1 MSSKLLP
8 NNPICNIDEAINV
21 FPFALITSAKLIS
34 IVYPHLMQNLKYS
47 AKVAFVSLL
56 WGIMFLDRHRNPTG
70 IAQELGKIS
79 HDRLQ
84 NLRSNSFLTAT
95 AIMMELFQLALQLM
109 PAVPYHSTMLILDD
123 VLIPKPY
130 AKLIQGAYWDHDH
143 ALNIPCFGIR
153 VVVLL
158 YSNGILTIPVAF
170 LVWHKKQNPMP
181 PFAPRRHRSKNEL
194 ARILV
199 YWVYRKGLRFCVLT
213 FDAWYSKEENL
224 LLFNRLG
231 IVWVTALAPNRWIRM
246 PLATPRKN
254 PRGKPSTHDKLRCND
269 LAARYPR
276 SEQYSNYPA
285 LGLRAKAFFLEL
297 TPKLRNLKMVI
308 VKDYVESP
316 SFTQEMASTK
326 PKAKSKKKPKIK
338 DPNRYLLTNRLDAPV
353 AWVIRC
359 YMKRYQIEWAFREA
373 KQHLALGAC
382 SARKFGAVTQHIALS
397 FLGFV
402 CLQQLHSSY
411 CDSLPRQVKEGL
423 TLGEFRRQLQHLY
436 RIRMGEIV
444 CLVNLSEQCE
454 SPDDILTDTIL
465 YDSYNIT
472 SDTEIPVISDKHLSY
487 TNDAYGLPLL
497 DISTAA

>member
-1 MSSKLLP
+1 
-8 NNPICNIDEAINV
+8 
-21 FPFALITSAKLIS
+21 
-34 IVYPHLMQNLKYS
+34 
-47 AKVAFVSLL
+47 
-56 WGIMFLDRHRNPTG
+56 
-70 IAQELGKIS
+70 
-79 HDRLQ
+79 
-84 NLRSNSFLTAT
+84 
-95 AIMMELFQLALQLM
+95 
-109 PAVPYHSTMLILDD
+109 MLILDD

-199 YWVYRKGLRFCVLT
+199 YWVYRKGLRFSVLT

-231 IVWVTALAPNRWIRM
+231 IVWVTALAPNRWIRL

-254 PRGKPSTHDKLRCND
+254 PRGKPTTHDKLRCND

-276 SEQYSNYPA
+276 REQYSHYPA
-285 LGLRAKAFFLEL
+285 LDLRAKAFCAEL
-297 TPKLRNLKMVI
+297 TPRLPNLKMVI
-308 VKDYVESP
+308 VKDYVESR
-316 SFTQEMASTK
+316 SFAQEVALTK
-326 PKAKSKKKPKIK
+326 PKKTRKKPK

-353 AWVIRC
+353 AWVISC
-359 YMKRYQIEWAFREA
+359 YKKRYQIEWTFREA
-373 KQHLALGAC
+373 KQHLALEAC
-382 SARKFGAVTQHIALS
+382 SAREFSAVTQHIALS

-402 CLQQLHSSY
+402 CLQQLHSS
-411 CDSLPRQVKEGL
+411 LPQQVKEGL

-436 RIRMGEIV
+436 KIRIGEIV
-444 CLVNLSEQCE
+444 YLVNLSGQCE
-454 SPDDILTDTIL
+454 SPDDILSDTIL
-465 YDSYNIT
+465 HNSYNVT
-472 SDTEIPVISDKHLSY
+472 SDTKLPAKSDKPLTHTY
-487 TNDAYGLPLL
+487 DANGLPLL
-497 DISTAA
+497 DTFIAA

>member
-1 MSSKLLP
+1 MKKTLLP
-8 NNPICNIDEAINV
+8 NNPVCDIDQAINV
-21 FPFALITSAKLIS
+21 FPFALITLAKLIS
-34 IVYPHLMQNLKYS
+34 FAYPHLMKNLKHS
-47 AKVAFVSLL
+47 AKVAFISLL
-56 WGIMFLDRHRNPTG
+56 WGIMFLDKHRNPTG
-70 IAQELGKIS
+70 IAQELGNIS

-84 NLRSNSFLTAT
+84 NLRNDSFLSAT
-95 AIMMELFQLALQLM
+95 AIMMELCQLALQLM
-109 PAVPYHSTMLILDD
+109 PTVPYHSTMLILDD

-143 ALNIPCFGIR
+143 ALNVPCFGIR

-181 PFAPRRHRSKNEL
+181 SFAPRRHRSKNEL

-231 IVWVTALAPNRWIRM
+231 IVWVTALAPNRWIRL

-254 PRGKPSTHDKLRCND
+254 PRGKPTTYEEFTCNQ
-269 LAARYPR
+269 LAAQYPKR
-276 SEQYSNYPA
+276 EHYSYYPA
-285 LGLRAKAFFLEL
+285 LDLRAKAFFLEL

-316 SFTQEMASTK
+316 SFIQET
-326 PKAKSKKKPKIK
+326 AKSKKKSKKPKIK
-338 DPNRYLLTNRLDAPV
+338 DPNRYLLTNRLDAAV
-353 AWVIRC
+353 AWVISC
-359 YMKRYQIEWAFREA
+359 YMRRYQIEWVFREA
-373 KQHLALGAC
+373 KQHLALEAC
-382 SARKFGAVTQHIALS
+382 SAREFSAVTQHIALS

-402 CLQQLHSSY
+402 CLQHLHISHR
-411 CDSLPRQVKEGL
+411 DSLPQQVKEGL

-436 RIRMGEIV
+436 EIRIGEIV
-444 CLVNLSEQCE
+444 YLVNLSGQCE
-454 SPDDILTDTIL
+454 SPDDILTDAIL
-465 YDSYNIT
+465 YNSYNVT
-472 SDTEIPVISDKHLSY
+472 SDIELPAKSDKPLTH
-487 TNDAYGLPLL
+487 TNDANALPLL
-497 DISTAA
+497 DISIAA

>member
-1 MSSKLLP
+1 MPKKLLP
-8 NNPICNIDEAINV
+8 NNPVCNIDEAINV
-21 FPFALITSAKLIS
+21 FPFALITLAKLIS
-34 IVYPHLMQNLKYS
+34 FVYPRLMQNLKYS

-56 WGIMFLDRHRNPTG
+56 WGIMFMDRHRNPTG

-84 NLRSNSFLTAT
+84 NLRNDSFLSAT
-95 AIMMELFQLALQLM
+95 AIMMELFHFALQLM
-109 PAVPYHSTMLILDD
+109 PAVPYHFTMLILDD

-158 YSNGILTIPVAF
+158 YSDGILTIPLAF

-181 PFAPRRHRSKNEL
+181 SFAPKRYRSKNEL

-199 YWVYRKGLRFCVLT
+199 YWVYRRGLRFSVLT

-231 IVWVTALAPNRWIRM
+231 IVWVTALAPNRWIRL

-254 PRGKPSTHDKLRCND
+254 PRGKPTTHDRLRCHD

-276 SEQYSNYPA
+276 REQYSHYPA
-285 LGLRAKAFFLEL
+285 LDFRAKAFFIEL

-308 VKDYVESP
+308 VKDYVERP
-316 SFTQEMASTK
+316 PFMQEIAS
-326 PKAKSKKKPKIK
+326 AKSKKKSKKPKIK
-338 DPNRYLLTNRLDAPV
+338 DPNRYLLTNRLDAVV
-353 AWVIRC
+353 AWVIHC

-382 SARKFGAVTQHIALS
+382 SAREFGAVTQHIALS

-402 CLQQLHSSY
+402 CLQKLHSS
-411 CDSLPRQVKEGL
+411 LPQQVKEDL

-436 RIRMGEIV
+436 KIRIGEIV
-444 CLVNLSEQCE
+444 YLVNLSGQCE

-465 YDSYNIT
+465 CNSYNLT
-472 SDTEIPVISDKHLSY
+472 SDTELPAKSDKSFTH

-497 DISTAA
+497 DISIAA

>member
-1 MSSKLLP
+1 MPKRSLP
-8 NNPICNIDEAINV
+8 NNPVCNIDEAINV
-21 FPFALITSAKLIS
+21 FPFALITLAKLIS
-34 IVYPHLMQNLKYS
+34 FAYPRLMQNLKYS
-47 AKVAFVSLL
+47 AKVAFISLL
-56 WGIMFLDRHRNPTG
+56 WGVMFLDRHRNPTG
-70 IAQELGKIS
+70 IAQELGNIS

-84 NLRSNSFLTAT
+84 NLRNDSFLSAT
-95 AIMMELFQLALQLM
+95 AIMMELFQFALQLM
-109 PAVPYHSTMLILDD
+109 PTAAYHSTMLILDD

-231 IVWVTALAPNRWIRM
+231 IVWVTALAPNRWIRL

-254 PRGKPSTHDKLRCND
+254 PRGKPTTYEEFTCNQ
-269 LAARYPR
+269 LAAQYPKR
-276 SEQYSNYPA
+276 EHYSYYPA

-308 VKDYVESP
+308 VKDYVESLP
-316 SFTQEMASTK
+316 FIQETASTK
-326 PKAKSKKKPKIK
+326 SKKKSKKPKIK
-338 DPNRYLLTNRLDAPV
+338 DPNRYLLTNRLDAVV
-353 AWVIRC
+353 AWVIHC
-359 YMKRYQIEWAFREA
+359 YMRRYQIEWAFREA

-382 SARKFGAVTQHIALS
+382 SAREFSAVTQHIALS

-411 CDSLPRQVKEGL
+411 GDSLPQQVKEGL

-436 RIRMGEIV
+436 KIRIGEIV
-444 CLVNLSEQCE
+444 YLVNLSGQCE
-454 SPDDILTDTIL
+454 SPDDILTDTIWHN
-465 YDSYNIT
+465 SYNVT
-472 SDTEIPVISDKHLSY
+472 SDTELPAKSDKPLTH
-487 TNDAYGLPLL
+487 TNDANGLPLL
-497 DISTAA
+497 DISIAA

>member
-1 MSSKLLP
+1 MPKRSLP
-8 NNPICNIDEAINV
+8 NNPVCNIDEAINV
-21 FPFALITSAKLIS
+21 FPFALITLAKLIS
-34 IVYPHLMQNLKYS
+34 FAYPHLMQNLKYS

-56 WGIMFLDRHRNPTG
+56 WGIMFLDKHRNPTG

-84 NLRSNSFLTAT
+84 NLRNDSFLSAT
-95 AIMMELFQLALQLM
+95 AIMMELCQLALQLM
-109 PAVPYHSTMLILDD
+109 LTVPYNSTMLILDD

-181 PFAPRRHRSKNEL
+181 SFAPRRHRSKNEL

-231 IVWVTALAPNRWIRM
+231 IVWVTALAPNRWIRL

-254 PRGKPSTHDKLRCND
+254 PRGKPTTYEEFTCNQ
-269 LAARYPR
+269 LAAQYPKR
-276 SEQYSNYPA
+276 EHYSYYPA
-285 LGLRAKAFFLEL
+285 LDLRAKAFSIEL
-297 TPKLRNLKMVI
+297 TPKLRSLKMVI
-308 VKDYVESP
+308 VKDYVESLL
-316 SFTQEMASTK
+316 FIQETASTK
-326 PKAKSKKKPKIK
+326 SKKKSKKPKIK
-338 DPNRYLLTNRLDAPV
+338 DPNRYLLTNRLDAVV
-353 AWVIRC
+353 AWVIHC
-359 YMKRYQIEWAFREA
+359 YMRRYQIEWAFREA

-382 SARKFGAVTQHIALS
+382 SAREFSAVTQHIALS

-402 CLQQLHSSY
+402 CLQQLHS
-411 CDSLPRQVKEGL
+411 DSLPQQVKEGL

-436 RIRMGEIV
+436 KIRIGETV
-444 CLVNLSEQCE
+444 HLVNLSGQCE
-454 SPDDILTDTIL
+454 SPDDILTDIIS
-465 YDSYNIT
+465 YYSYNVT
-472 SDTEIPVISDKHLSY
+472 SDTELPAKSDKPLTHTS
-487 TNDAYGLPLL
+487 DANGLPLL
-497 DISTAA
+497 VISIAA